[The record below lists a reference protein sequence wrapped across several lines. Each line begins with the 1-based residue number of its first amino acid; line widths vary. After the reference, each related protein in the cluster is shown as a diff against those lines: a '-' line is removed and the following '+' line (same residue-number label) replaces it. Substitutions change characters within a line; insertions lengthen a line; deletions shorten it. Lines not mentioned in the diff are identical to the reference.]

1 MLLYVQFNYLS
12 DEICELA
19 VRQNGLALQYV
30 KNQTD
35 KICKLAVQQYGF
47 ALQYVKNKTN
57 EIKVEAYK
65 QNDNIIFR

>member
-1 MLLYVQFNYLS
+1 
-12 DEICELA
+12 LA